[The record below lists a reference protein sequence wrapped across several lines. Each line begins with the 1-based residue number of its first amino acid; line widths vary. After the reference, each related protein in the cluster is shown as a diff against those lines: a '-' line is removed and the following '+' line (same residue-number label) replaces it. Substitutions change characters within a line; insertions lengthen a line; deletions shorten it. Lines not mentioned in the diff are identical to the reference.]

1 MTSEPTIEQARKTQ
15 EAQLERLRKLQSDK
29 RTATPDQQLRIQE
42 EINALDKEIRN
53 LDTIIQGLLSK
64 KR

>member
-15 EAQLERLRKLQSDK
+15 EVQLERLRKLQSEK
-29 RTATPDQQLRIQE
+29 RTAAQDQQLKMQE
-42 EINALDKEIRN
+42 EIDALDKEIRN